1 MPFAHWPVLA
11 LLVIPLG
18 LLVWVWLRTGR
29 NVVLP
34 LDHGT
39 RQSQRWL
46 GGAVNTVE
54 MIPPLVLAVVVFIL
68 AGPQQL
74 SEPRMKRALSNIEFC
89 VDISGSMTASF
100 GEGTRYDASM
110 EAINEFLDFRQGD
123 AFGLTFFG
131 NNVLHWVPL
140 TTDASAIRCSVPF
153 MRPEIA
159 PPWFGGTE
167 IGKALLACK
176 RRLAD
181 REEGDRMIILVSDG
195 YSADLGNGNDETIM
209 RRLRDD
215 GIVVYAIHIAET
227 EVPDE
232 IVNITSATGGGV
244 FQPGDVGALQAVFQR
259 IDQMQQAKLEKI
271 SAESMDAFG
280 PFCIGV
286 LVLIALWTLLSYFLR
301 YTPW

>member
-1 MPFAHWPVLA
+1 MPFAHWPILLLSFLPLA
-11 LLVIPLG
+11 
-18 LLVWVWLRTGR
+18 LLVWVWMRRGR
-29 NVVLP
+29 QVVVP

-39 RQSQRWL
+39 QRSGRWL
-46 GGAVNTVE
+46 GSVVNVVE
-54 MIPPLVLAVVVFIL
+54 MLPPLVLLLVIVIL
-68 AGPQQL
+68 AGPLQL
-74 SEPRMKRALSNIEFC
+74 SEPRTKRALTNIEFC
-89 VDISGSMTASF
+89 VDISGSMTAPF
-100 GEGTRYDASM
+100 GEGSRYDASM

-153 MRPEIA
+153 MRPEVA

-181 REEGDRMIILVSDG
+181 REQGDRMIVLVSDG
-195 YSADLGNGNDETIM
+195 QSADLNNGNDEVVT
-209 RRLRDD
+209 RRLRED
-215 GIVVYAIHIAET
+215 GIVVYAIHIAGSQI
-227 EVPDE
+227 PAE

-244 FQPGDVGALQAVFQR
+244 FQPGDKQALQDVFQR
-259 IDQMQQAKLEKI
+259 IDQMQQAKLEKV

-280 PFCIGV
+280 PFCLAL
-286 LVLIALWTLLSYFLR
+286 LVLITLWTLLSYFLR